1 MYRDGLERHGVDQA
15 EAYAAGFWETVAF
28 LADFPR
34 AARLRQEVD
43 PPVRAH
49 PYRSHLIVSEI
60 EEDGIA
66 ILRIPHARED
76 WAAD

>member
-1 MYRDGLERHGVDQA
+1 MEQA
-15 EAYAAGFWETVAF
+15 DAYAAGFWDTVAF

-49 PYRSHLIVSEI
+49 PYRSHLIVYAI

-66 ILRIPHARED
+66 VLRIRHGRED
-76 WAAD
+76 WATD